1 VQKQIF
7 PGWLPQQ
14 VARHYDFPLSELDGK
29 GQTIAI
35 ISLGGKLNK
44 TELRRDFKS
53 LRIQMPK
60 LKIVDIDAGDISDEQ
75 NNGPTI
81 ETHLDLEVIGS
92 ICPRADI
99 TIYRA
104 ANDGG
109 PGFAH
114 AVDKA
119 VDDGNSVISISWG
132 RSESP
137 EDKSSEMEKALRK
150 AKKMGVTVC
159 VAAGDG
165 GSSANRDG
173 LHAIPAEDR
182 RAHVEY
188 PASSPLVL
196 ACGGTQLIMA
206 NDGQHEVVWN
216 ASALKSSATGGG
228 VSEVFAAQ
236 TWQTQHDIDIRSAN
250 NNKAGRVIPDVAAL
264 AAGGDWAIMEANE
277 RIVGGGTS
285 AVAPLWAA
293 LIVLANEK
301 RASLGKPPLGFL
313 NRRLYKLAANGG
325 LFNDVTQGH
334 NRPVPRYPGY
344 RAGKGFDACT
354 GWGTPLASKLL
365 QALAD
370 LR

>member
-1 VQKQIF
+1 MRKQLF

-14 VARHYDFPLSELDGK
+14 VARHYDFPLADLDGK

-35 ISLGGKLNK
+35 ISLGGKLDRAD
-44 TELRRDFKS
+44 LRRDFKS
-53 LRIQMPK
+53 LRIPMPK
-60 LKIVDIDAGDISDEQ
+60 LKIIDIDAEYISDEQ
-75 NNGPTI
+75 NNGPTM
-81 ETHLDLEVIGS
+81 ETHLDLEVVAS
-92 ICPRADI
+92 ICPRASI
-99 TIYRA
+99 SIYRA

-137 EDKSSEMEKALRK
+137 EDKSSVMEKVLRK
-150 AKKMGVTVC
+150 AKKAGVTVC
-159 VAAGDG
+159 VASGDG

-173 LHAIPAEDR
+173 LHAIPADDR

-196 ACGGTQLIMA
+196 ACGGTQLMMA
-206 NDGQHEVVWN
+206 EDRQYEVVWN

-236 TWQTQHDIDIRSAN
+236 TWQTQYGIDIRSAN
-250 NNKAGRVIPDVAAL
+250 NKKAGRVIPDVAGL
-264 AAGGDWAIMEANE
+264 AAGGVWTIMEENE
-277 RIVGGGTS
+277 RVVGGGTS

-325 LFNDVTQGH
+325 LFNDITQGH

-344 RAGKGFDACT
+344 RARKGFDACT
-354 GWGTPLASKLL
+354 GWGTPVASKLV